1 MTAISTRDDAEFNPH
16 FQVGLDVAGRRCLVI
31 GGGAEAG
38 DKTGRLLE
46 AGAEVLVV
54 APELNR
60 ELREWAAA
68 GRIRH
73 RPRRYRRRDQR
84 GAHLVL
90 NTVRSDDA
98 LCRRVFAQARRWRI
112 PINTFDLPRYST
124 LAMAALVSQGHLRIS
139 ISTSNTAP
147 ALAGRLRRDLETI
160 LRAAVAA
167 PAAAAT
173 APSAQPPPTGSLR
186 TAAAAAAA
194 AADQSAAGSD
204 ASDPQPS
211 AAGALAAGRTPS
223 RPAAGARADTPPSV
237 RRSAE
242 RDATG
247 PGAAE
252 RPGLLARAGQTDGPS
267 SELEQFL
274 DGLGQVRSLAKRRV
288 ASAADRRT
296 LLRGLVDEFR
306 LTGVVHLPP
315 AWRRRLAAV
324 RTELE
329 RYPHPPAQTGDR

>member
-1 MTAISTRDDAEFNPH
+1 MAALAAISTRDDAEFNPH

-46 AGAEVLVV
+46 ARAEVLVV

-73 RPRRYRRRDQR
+73 RPRRYRRRDLH

-90 NTVRSDDA
+90 NTVRADAA
-98 LCRRVFAQARRWRI
+98 LCRRVFAQARRRRI
-112 PINTFDLPRYST
+112 PINTFDLPQYST
-124 LAMAALVSQGHLRIS
+124 LAMAALATCGHLRVS
-139 ISTSNTAP
+139 ISTSNASP

-160 LRAAVAA
+160 LRAPA
-167 PAAAAT
+167 PAPAGG
-173 APSAQPPPTGSLR
+173 PPARG
-186 TAAAAAAA
+186 
-194 AADQSAAGSD
+194 
-204 ASDPQPS
+204 
-211 AAGALAAGRTPS
+211 
-223 RPAAGARADTPPSV
+223 PAAGAASRIGQPAAS
-237 RRSAE
+237 
-242 RDATG
+242 DAAG
-247 PGAAE
+247 SGAAASKG
-252 RPGLLARAGQTDGPS
+252 PAGGAV

-274 DGLGQVRSLAKRRV
+274 DALGQVRALARRRL
-288 ASAADRRT
+288 ASAAERRT

-306 LTGVVHLPP
+306 LTGTVQLPP

-324 RTELE
+324 RSELE
-329 RYPHPPAQTGDR
+329 RHPKPPE

>member
-1 MTAISTRDDAEFNPH
+1 MAAIGTRDDAEFNPH

-38 DKTGRLLE
+38 DKTRRLLE
-46 AGAEVLVV
+46 ARADVLVV

-60 ELREWAAA
+60 ELRQWTAA
-68 GRIRH
+68 GRIRC
-73 RPRRYRRRDQR
+73 RPRRYRRRDLR

-90 NTVRSDDA
+90 NTVRSDDT
-98 LCRRVFAQARRWRI
+98 LCRRVFAQARRRRI

-124 LAMAALVSQGHLRIS
+124 LAMAALVTCGHLRIS

-160 LRAAVAA
+160 LGETGVAPEA
-167 PAAAAT
+167 GPTAGTPAAEP
-173 APSAQPPPTGSLR
+173 APRR
-186 TAAAAAAA
+186 TATGKR
-194 AADQSAAGSD
+194 D
-204 ASDPQPS
+204 
-211 AAGALAAGRTPS
+211 
-223 RPAAGARADTPPSV
+223 DTPSV
-237 RRSAE
+237 RRTAE
-242 RDATG
+242 LDATG
-247 PGAAE
+247 AGAGGRA
-252 RPGLLARAGQTDGPS
+252 GLLARAGRTDAAG

-274 DGLGQVRSLAKRRV
+274 KGLGEVRALAKRRV

-296 LLRGLVDEFR
+296 LLRGLVDQFR
-306 LTGVVHLPP
+306 LTGTVHLPP

-329 RYPHPPAQTGDR
+329 RYPHPPAQSGDR